1 MAPSN
6 GYFLYE
12 NHSLEL
18 LDLVTLLRVK
28 QHTPKIGLFVAFCS
42 LNLSKHYFAWF
53 RACVKNHVFDHRQR
67 YQIEQPKLC

>member
-42 LNLSKHYFAWF
+42 LKLSSHGLG
-53 RACVKNHVFDHRQR
+53 RASKTMCLTLGSVTRALLK
-67 YQIEQPKLC
+67 I